1 VIIPGVG
8 SSPESTLESIIS
20 LDFTGR
26 PRPSLTFLSL
36 GPGVGAGVDVL
47 DTGPADFDAGPG
59 VLDTGPPAGGRDDFL
74 FSPGFAGAGDGAEA
88 AVAAAAAFGVLAGPV
103 RKG

>member
-1 VIIPGVG
+1 MIPGVG

-36 GPGVGAGVDVL
+36 GPGPGAGVDIL
-47 DTGPADFDAGPG
+47 DAGPADFDAGPG
-59 VLDTGPPAGGRDDFL
+59 VLDAGPPAGGRDDFL
-74 FSPGFAGAGDGAEA
+74 FSPGFAMEGDGVET
-88 AVAAAAAFGVLAGPV
+88 AVAVAAAFGVLAGPV